1 MVRHLGEKKKTLLDK
16 AVNEQCRTGPAG
28 DE

>member
-1 MVRHLGEKKKTLLDK
+1 MVRHLGEKKKTSVDK
-16 AVNEQCRTGPAG
+16 ALNNQCRTGPAG